1 MNISKLIIDK
11 IIIHQVHQR
20 DDEGNKVD
28 PTRGSSFINFDADA
42 LQGFKSRVI
51 DALGDGSK
59 AVKMKIKEHG
69 EDYVPFIATNLI
81 GKKGEDYIDETY
93 IIANKLADAQTRRAI
108 PGGIVVIFSGDYGVN
123 KRKFIGIIK
132 ADIHSAYEKIIDQN
146 TGQISL
152 KFVEEILL
160 TPSTKLYKTAGFFQ
174 SNGTPD
180 KDDLNKSWDVMISD
194 YQISKSDGKAA
205 AQYFYQHFLSCMYP
219 ETSARTTKVFYEK
232 TSEFLNE
239 LDINAEKKNAL
250 KNALVTYL
258 KHEKSD
264 VISAKD
270 YADRFFDDGVKDLY
284 LEYAHESGVPQ
295 TSFTR
300 DNEHIESKLKTRK
313 LNFSKNIKITAPAE
327 VFKNNIIIEST
338 VGDIGKDGAPTEWT
352 TILIKDKIILQ
363 E

>member
-1 MNISKLIIDK
+1 MNISILNIDK
-11 IIIHQVHQR
+11 IIIHQIHQR
-20 DDEGNKVD
+20 DEEGNKVE
-28 PTRGSSFINFDADA
+28 PTRGLSFITFDEDA

-59 AVKMKIKEHG
+59 AVKMKILEHG
-69 EDYVPFIATNLI
+69 ESYVPFIATNVI
-81 GKKGEDYIDETY
+81 DKEGDEYIDETY
-93 IIANKLADAQTRRAI
+93 LIANKLADAQTRRAI
-108 PGGIVVIFSGDYGVN
+108 PGGIVVIFTGNYGVN
-123 KRKFIGIIK
+123 KRKFVGIIK
-132 ADIHSAYEKIIDQN
+132 ADIYSAYEKIIDDA

-174 SNGTPD
+174 SSDVND

-194 YQISKSDGKAA
+194 YQISKADGKAA
-205 AQYFYQHFLSCMYP
+205 AQYFYQHFLGCGYP
-219 ETSARTTKVFYEK
+219 ETNARATKVFYEK
-232 TSEFLNE
+232 TSDFLNE
-239 LDINAEKKNAL
+239 LDISAEKKNAL

-258 KHEKSD
+258 KYEKSD

-270 YADRFFDDGVKDLY
+270 YAERFFDDAVKDVY
-284 LEYAHESGVPQ
+284 LEYANEYGIPQ

-313 LNFSKNIKITAPAE
+313 LNFSKNIKITAPADI
-327 VFKNNIIIEST
+327 FKNHIVIEST
-338 VGDIGKDGAPTEWT
+338 KGDISDDGTQAEWT
-352 TILIKDKIILQ
+352 KILIKDKIILQ

>member
-1 MNISKLIIDK
+1 MNISKLSIDK

-20 DDEGNKVD
+20 DEEGLKVE
-28 PTRGSSFINFDADA
+28 PTRGSSFIKFDEEA

-59 AVKMKIKEHG
+59 AVKMKIIEHG
-69 EDYVPFIATNLI
+69 EGYVPFIATNLF
-81 GKKGEDYIDETY
+81 GKEGDEYIDETY
-93 IIANKLADAQTRRAI
+93 NIAKKLADAQTRRAI
-108 PGGIVVIFSGDYGVN
+108 PGGIVVIFTGDYGVN

-132 ADIHSAYEKIIDQN
+132 ADIYSAYEKIIDSN
-146 TGQISL
+146 TGNISL

-174 SNGTPD
+174 STNITE
-180 KDDLNKSWDVMISD
+180 KDDLNKSWDIMISD
-194 YQISKSDGKAA
+194 YQISKADGKAA
-205 AQYFYQHFLSCMYP
+205 AQYFYQHFLGCGYP
-219 ETSARTTKVFYEK
+219 ETSARTTKNFYEK
-232 TSEFLNE
+232 TSDFLNE
-239 LDINAEKKNAL
+239 LDISSEKRNDL

-264 VISAKD
+264 VISARQ
-270 YADRFFDDGVKDLY
+270 YADRFFDDEVKDIY
-284 LEYAHESGVPQ
+284 LEYASECGIPQ

-327 VFKNNIIIEST
+327 VFKNHVVIESAT
-338 VGDIGKDGAPTEWT
+338 GDLDKDGKPAEWT